1 MKHKIS
7 ELEGALLDA
16 AVAKIEM
23 ENDPRI
29 SMWGDR
35 PWLDDDTTAG
45 HGMRGRGY
53 RPSTDPRDGWPIIER
68 ENISVIW
75 GGSDVWF
82 AVKSTELGVSGSV
95 RDEETGIIS
104 PITLALYGRSHK
116 GKTSLIAAMRAY
128 LASSYGDEVE
138 LP

>member
-7 ELEGALLDA
+7 ELEGVWLDA
-16 AVAKIEM
+16 AVAKAEGRM
-23 ENDPRI
+23 
-29 SMWGDR
+29 
-35 PWLDDDTTAG
+35 PW
-45 HGMRGRGY
+45 HGWVSPGQARTEPPLRGQFEEY
-53 RPSTDPRDGWPIIER
+53 SSDWRDGGPIIER

-82 AVKSTELGVSGSV
+82 AVKGTELGVSGSV

>member
-7 ELEGALLDA
+7 ELEGVLLDA
-16 AVAKIEM
+16 AVAKAEM

-68 ENISVIW
+68 EHISIVA
-75 GGSDVWF
+75 F
-82 AVKSTELGVSGSV
+82 ALE
-95 RDEETGIIS
+95 DEPQMWRAFT
-104 PITLALYGRSHK
+104 TLFSHYIDEPLPGYSMRK
-116 GKTSLIAAMRAY
+116 VGPTALIAAMRAY